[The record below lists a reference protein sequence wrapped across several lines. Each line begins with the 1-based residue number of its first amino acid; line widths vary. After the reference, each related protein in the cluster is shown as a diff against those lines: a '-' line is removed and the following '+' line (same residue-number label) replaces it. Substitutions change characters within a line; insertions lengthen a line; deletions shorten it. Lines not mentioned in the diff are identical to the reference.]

1 MNRKLLK
8 KRQLSVALFLFLSVG
23 TYANQA
29 CKVQGEFKQSR
40 VKTVIDGDT
49 LHLSDGRKVR
59 LVGINTPELDHQN
72 GQHDAYA
79 IDAKKALE
87 ILAGEVV
94 FYQRAT
100 DSRDRYGRHLYY
112 LFDQDGMSIS
122 GQLLALGVGYRIA
135 IPPNLAYQKCF
146 QSSENLARQN
156 NKGVWEKLLE
166 WQPKGGFTISSFII
180 TSVTRNRGG
189 WWLETEGDLVINI
202 PLSASE
208 YWPAQKVYYLEGK
221 KVEARGWQ
229 HFRKSRNPDYKSWYL
244 SVKHPNDLQLLHK

>member
-1 MNRKLLK
+1 MEFLK
-8 KRQLSVALFLFLSVG
+8 KRQLSVALFLFLSGGV
-23 TYANQA
+23 YSHEA
-29 CKVQGEFKQSR
+29 CKAQGEFEQSR

-79 IDAKKALE
+79 VAATKALE
-87 ILAGEVV
+87 SLAGDAVL
-94 FYQRAT
+94 YQPAR

-112 LFDQDGMSIS
+112 LFDQNGVSIS
-122 GQLLALGVGYRIA
+122 SQLLSLGLGYRVA
-135 IPPNLAYQKCF
+135 IPPNLKYQTCF
-146 QSSENLARQN
+146 QYAERQARQAK
-156 NKGVWEKLLE
+156 KGVWDKVPE
-166 WQPKGGFTISSFII
+166 WQPKGGFTISTFTI

-189 WWLETEGDLVINI
+189 WWLETERDLVINI
-202 PLSASE
+202 PFKLSE

-221 KVEARGWQ
+221 TVEARGWQ